1 MELFECIPPSLGS
14 YYALK
19 VCTDGTSISLREVNK
34 MINCLKPCKM
44 FKMQVANGR
53 KDNLDSE
60 RGSRLSVSFKELIT
74 ISQDQY
80 SYTWLNFIAE
90 VGGYV
95 GLFLGY
101 SAIDLTDVLIQKISG
116 FFRFQVAHKGQ
127 VLIEHA

>member
-1 MELFECIPPSLGS
+1 
-14 YYALK
+14 
-19 VCTDGTSISLREVNK
+19 
-34 MINCLKPCKM
+34 M

-101 SAIDLTDVLIQKISG
+101 SAIDLIDILIQKISG
-116 FFRFQVAHKGQ
+116 FF
-127 VLIEHA
+127 